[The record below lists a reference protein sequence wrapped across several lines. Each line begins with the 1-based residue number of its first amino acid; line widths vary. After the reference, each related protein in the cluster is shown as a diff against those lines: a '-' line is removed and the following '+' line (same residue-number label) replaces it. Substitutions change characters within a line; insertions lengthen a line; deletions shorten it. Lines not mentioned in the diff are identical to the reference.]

1 MWCHICMACPMTVN
15 RCDVTYVQQAAQV
28 AGRTKKFVYFCLSAL
43 TYFIYFGLLQYY
55 SRSARFLHIM
65 DFCVYQQ
72 GLVQSFS
79 IQSCTDPA
87 TGFFVGCTALKAL
100 LKTLVYVVFTFIIC
114 QNTHSTNTTCA
125 FNPLLQVCKWFGEL
139 VFITLV
145 VMSSDDLS
153 HWEKF
158 TDISTFPWLGPSNF
172 VKRNFGVGDR
182 MLFYVEASDKT
193 IWQNRSILNWLLNIF
208 NVTFP
213 ASFCFCFSIPTDHH
227 HGYDH

>member
-1 MWCHICMACPMTVN
+1 MDYTPHLQYRTTPLPRAIYALF
-15 RCDVTYVQQAAQV
+15 AARN
-28 AGRTKKFVYFCLSAL
+28 GRYKVPQICLSSYTNRRL
-43 TYFIYFGLLQYY
+43 WYCLGFNPK
-55 SRSARFLHIM
+55 FLYTKLHRPSGGI
-65 DFCVYQQ
+65 
-72 GLVQSFS
+72 
-79 IQSCTDPA
+79 
-87 TGFFVGCTALKAL
+87 FVGCTALKAL

-172 VKRNFGVGDR
+172 V
-182 MLFYVEASDKT
+182 
-193 IWQNRSILNWLLNIF
+193 
-208 NVTFP
+208 
-213 ASFCFCFSIPTDHH
+213 
-227 HGYDH
+227 